1 MIKAL
6 IKVIKDF
13 VTWGVTPT
21 TGVCGIEP
29 GGGLGKERHSTA
41 RWASWSAGSGSG

>member
-21 TGVCGIEP
+21 TGVRGKP

-41 RWASWSAGSGSG
+41 RWASWSAGSGWG